1 MGALG
6 TNLSVEICGNSHKD
20 LMYLA
25 LFGLICLLSAD
36 LIHQSFHLL
45 LFIQGRG
52 TGQQPKQR
60 SPDLLPLRHF
70 LRLIQGSTNIIKL
83 QNLIIIRITIS
94 RCH

>member
-6 TNLSVEICGNSHKD
+6 TDSSVEICGNSHKD

-25 LFGLICLLSAD
+25 LFGLIFLLSAD

-45 LFIQGRG
+45 LFQGRV

-70 LRLIQGSTNIIKL
+70 LRLIQGSTDIIKL